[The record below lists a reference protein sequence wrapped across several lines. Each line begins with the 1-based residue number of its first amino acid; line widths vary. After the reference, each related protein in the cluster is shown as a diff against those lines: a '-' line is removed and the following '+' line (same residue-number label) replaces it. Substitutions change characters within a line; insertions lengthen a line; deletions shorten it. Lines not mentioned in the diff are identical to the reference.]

1 MHQHLVD
8 GVDWLAKEGV
18 ADPKKVTI
26 AGGSYGGH
34 ATQVGATFTPDA
46 FRLRRRKKTRCP

>member
-34 ATQVGATFTPDA
+34 ATQVGATFTPDT
-46 FRLRRRKKTRCP
+46 FRLRRRKNTRCP